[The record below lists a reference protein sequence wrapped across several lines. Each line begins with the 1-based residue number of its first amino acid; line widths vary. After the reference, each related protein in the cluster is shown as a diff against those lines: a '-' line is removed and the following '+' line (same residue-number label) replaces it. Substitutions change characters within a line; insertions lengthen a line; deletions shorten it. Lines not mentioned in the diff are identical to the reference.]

1 MITSAQ
7 NTKIK
12 HLRRL
17 MKKSRLRREEGLFV
31 IEGVRE
37 LEAAL
42 QNGFSMHS
50 LFLCPDIFLN
60 PEKADMLKKQAQ
72 HTEEITAAVYGK
84 TAYRGTTEGVL
95 AIMHQKDTALERMQ
109 IPEHPLFLVLESVEK
124 PGNLGAVLRTADAVG
139 AHAVLVCDPLTDV
152 YNPNTIRASLG
163 ALFTVPTFACSS
175 EQAYNWL
182 TKHNVQLVA
191 ATCQASTPYDRC
203 DYKKPTAFVLG
214 SEDKGLEEF
223 WRQKAHCQVNI
234 PMLGRMDSL
243 NVSVTAAVLS
253 FEALR
258 QRNTL

>member
-17 MKKSRLRREEGLFV
+17 MEKSCLRREEGLFV

-124 PGNLGAVLRTADAVG
+124 PGNLGAVLRTA
-139 AHAVLVCDPLTDV
+139 
-152 YNPNTIRASLG
+152 
-163 ALFTVPTFACSS
+163 
-175 EQAYNWL
+175 
-182 TKHNVQLVA
+182 
-191 ATCQASTPYDRC
+191 
-203 DYKKPTAFVLG
+203 
-214 SEDKGLEEF
+214 
-223 WRQKAHCQVNI
+223 
-234 PMLGRMDSL
+234 
-243 NVSVTAAVLS
+243 
-253 FEALR
+253 
-258 QRNTL
+258 